1 MRIPAPPAGLVL
13 LTIAGLAFAPPARA
27 AGDEP
32 DRGRPAE
39 APAQSAEAIQA
50 PAAPLLPAD
59 GLPYGPLELLTLN
72 PVDPLDRGSDL
83 TDAGLD
89 AAPAMPSALEEAKL
103 AMARAAVEASRAAGT
118 LYVIGPQPAALAPP
132 EMQRAAKL
140 DRLRSQPPVPMP
152 DLAGPAGVGGGL
164 EPLQLIG
171 PSAPSAEEL
180 AKLETSYPATSNP
193 APPADPAARAETAAP
208 APAADPQQAQ
218 DAEVQR

>member
-1 MRIPAPPAGLVL
+1 MRIPAPHAGLVL
-13 LTIAGLAFAPPARA
+13 LTLAGFVLAPPARA

-59 GLPYGPLELLTLN
+59 GLPYGPLELLTWN
-72 PVDPLDRGSDL
+72 PVDPLDRGSDF

-89 AAPAMPSALEEAKL
+89 AAPAAPSALEEAKL
-103 AMARAAVEASRAAGT
+103 AMARAAVEASRAAGN

-132 EMQRAAKL
+132 DIQRAAKL
-140 DRLRSQPPVPMP
+140 DRLRSQPPVPTP
-152 DLAGPAGVGGGL
+152 DLAGPAGIGGGL
-164 EPLQLIG
+164 DPLQLVG
-171 PSAPSAEEL
+171 PSAPSTEEL

-193 APPADPAARAETAAP
+193 APAAAAKAEPAAAP
-208 APAADPQQAQ
+208 ASADPQQAQ